1 MTGYKE
7 KIAVLGPEGTFCDS
21 ACRKYRKSSGL
32 DLNPVYCSSIDEIFD
47 SVNRGDCEWG
57 IAPIENTLDGYL
69 QRTLDLLLE
78 NDLRIVAENI
88 VFVQFSLV
96 ANVKDV
102 EDIKKLYVQF
112 KANGQ
117 CRGFINSLNG
127 VQIISTESNME
138 SYYKIGD
145 EEGAAAIVPHHIAD
159 EEKSDRLII
168 DNVTDAK
175 KNHTRFVVFCKG
187 SMREY
192 ISNEVEKLSRPDES
206 DSDKIRVPAYIIPKD
221 DHPGILFE
229 ILRSFYEKSINLISI
244 MSRPTKQEMGTYN
257 FYVEIEG
264 EPSQSEMI
272 LETLSDISKQNGIK
286 LLGIYP
292 ECK

>member
-1 MTGYKE
+1 
-7 KIAVLGPEGTFCDS
+7 
-21 ACRKYRKSSGL
+21 
-32 DLNPVYCSSIDEIFD
+32 
-47 SVNRGDCEWG
+47 
-57 IAPIENTLDGYL
+57 
-69 QRTLDLLLE
+69 
-78 NDLRIVAENI
+78 
-88 VFVQFSLV
+88 
-96 ANVKDV
+96 
-102 EDIKKLYVQF
+102 
-112 KANGQ
+112 
-117 CRGFINSLNG
+117 
-127 VQIISTESNME
+127 
-138 SYYKIGD
+138 
-145 EEGAAAIVPHHIAD
+145 
-159 EEKSDRLII
+159 
-168 DNVTDAK
+168 
-175 KNHTRFVVFCKG
+175 
-187 SMREY
+187 MREY
-192 ISNEVEKLSRPDES
+192 ISNEVKKLSRPDES